1 MSAAPTNLVVE
12 PSTEEMK
19 LLDGLRYQSAV
30 VKCAAAGAAA
40 ASSTNAPRIGAALF
54 APHFSGDVIH
64 PNFQMRVSMV
74 GVHVRLQPRR

>member
-40 ASSTNAPRIGAALF
+40 ASSTTRRALVLL
-54 APHFSGDVIH
+54 FSPPTFRGMLFIQT
-64 PNFQMRVSMV
+64 FR
-74 GVHVRLQPRR
+74 